1 MADCGSAG
9 LPEKNFTLFRLE
21 IRSATQAT
29 QYEDNSPAAEDH
41 DAYKTLNG
49 GNFPPPDVHQCFATP
64 RSSTT
69 PCYVLI
75 QLPTVIEMI
84 YDGLSKP
91 SILHLPTSFF
101 KQILTPSRFT
111 VVAVAVRWCFLKNAN
126 FTLYHFMV
134 LWFNDAIFNLK
145 CKTKGN

>member
-1 MADCGSAG
+1 
-9 LPEKNFTLFRLE
+9 
-21 IRSATQAT
+21 
-29 QYEDNSPAAEDH
+29 
-41 DAYKTLNG
+41 
-49 GNFPPPDVHQCFATP
+49 
-64 RSSTT
+64 
-69 PCYVLI
+69 
-75 QLPTVIEMI
+75 MI

-145 CKTKGN
+145 CKTKGNWERAEFQSSHELFRKTRNGVLGLFPFHPFPMDENFI